1 MVLVFPPLGSVLV
14 WLYRLLLPLVGSRFT
29 LSLAVRLSRVAYPLL
44 EWVGDILR
52 PYRL

>member
-1 MVLVFPPLGSVLV
+1 MALISLPLGSVLV
-14 WLYRLLLPLVGSRFT
+14 WLYKLLLLPIGSYFA

-52 PYRL
+52 LYRL